1 MTQPVQ
7 TLKNEQKY
15 TGEELERRRDFDR
28 SRPLERDETNMLISS
43 DKVDDTAVYS
53 TDGEKIGSIAHLMIG
68 KKSGRVEY
76 AVMSFG
82 GFLGMGESY
91 HPIPWDALDYDTDRE
106 GYVVNIDKDRLKEA
120 PYFTKKEWPVYDRNF
135 GQTVYG
141 YYGVLY

>member
-120 PYFTKKEWPVYDRNF
+120 PYFTKEEWPVYDRNF